1 MRRST
6 IGTLVLA
13 LAMTTGVARLQ
24 AQGFMIGAGAS
35 IPSGDFGDAAK
46 TGWVATAGLNFGA
59 KALSFRIDGNYSQ
72 VSLKGEDTGSEKLI
86 LGLGG
91 VQFGLGQKA
100 AHPYLLGEVGYLH
113 SSFSDCPEGFDC
125 GSGAFAWA
133 AGAGF
138 TTGSIFVEG
147 RYVSSSKDGSTK
159 SMILAEVGL
168 RLGKK

>member
-35 IPSGDFGDAAK
+35 IPSGDFGDEAK
-46 TGWVATAGLNFGA
+46 TGWVGTAGLSFGA
-59 KALSFRIDGNYSQ
+59 KALSFRIDGNYAQNS
-72 VSLKGEDTGSEKLI
+72 SKFDGEESSKMI

-91 VQFGLGQKA
+91 IEFGLGQKA
-100 AHPYLLGEVGYLH
+100 SHPYLVGEAGYMR
-113 SSFSDCPEGFDC
+113 FTCDGC
-125 GSGAFAWA
+125 SGAFAWA

-147 RYVSSSKDGSTK
+147 RYVSASKDGFTTST
-159 SMILAEVGL
+159 ILAEVGL
-168 RLGKK
+168 RLGKKK